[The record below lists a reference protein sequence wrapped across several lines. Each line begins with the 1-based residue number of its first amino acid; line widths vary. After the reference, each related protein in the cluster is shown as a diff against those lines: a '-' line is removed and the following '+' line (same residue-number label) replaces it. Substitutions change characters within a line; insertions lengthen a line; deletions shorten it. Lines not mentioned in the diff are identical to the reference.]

1 MQRSALEPI
10 RVSFVG
16 TYPPRRCGIATFT
29 QDLASQVTRI
39 QEQKFDAGG
48 TVQVVALTNVPQGYH
63 YAKDVRFEIRTERR
77 RDYHGAANFLNLSD
91 IDVICLQH
99 EFAIFGGKN
108 GAYII
113 DLLASS
119 RKPLVSTL
127 HTVLKKPTKGQLEVM
142 RSICSYSTYVVVQS
156 QKAIDLLMSVY
167 DVPRQKIVMI
177 HHGTPDIPLLDSGH
191 YKDQF
196 HAKGRQVILTFGLL
210 GPKKGIEVVIEAIA
224 LIIQEFPHLLYIV
237 VGATHPEVK
246 RRLGE
251 EYREFLKK
259 LVREKGLTE
268 NVVFYNRFVSL
279 EHLIGFLQATDI
291 YVAPYLSEE
300 QIVSGTLAYA
310 VACGK
315 AVISTPSWY
324 AEELLSNNRGK
335 LVPFGDP
342 NDLASQL
349 TELLNDEIQ
358 LNSLQKRAYQ
368 FGRQMIWPKVAH
380 AYIEAFQRALKE
392 YRRPGL
398 EFRSGQ
404 WITGPSSPPEI
415 KLDYLRLLTD
425 DTGIIQH
432 ATFATPDRSH
442 GYCTDDN
449 ARALIVTII
458 NYKLFQEKDVLCLL
472 QIYLSFLNH
481 ALDKDSGCIRNMM
494 SYDRH
499 WLEKAGPEDSY
510 GRTLWSLG
518 TAILYPPTD
527 SILAVC
533 RRLFDRIL
541 PASESFT
548 SPRAWAYSIL
558 GCLAY
563 LQRFKSHAQVQ
574 RFCTLLA
581 QRLSK
586 LFMDNGSTDW
596 QWAENIITYD
606 NGRLVQALLAAGR
619 MFKKRDMCKQGLN
632 SLEWLLRIQ
641 TNMEEGHL
649 SLIGN
654 SGWFKFGGTK
664 AQFDQQPIEVP
675 ALIDAC
681 YEAYLLTG
689 QSTWIERTNW
699 CFDWF
704 LGRNDVHEVL
714 YDFITDGCRDGLQ
727 PTGVNQNQGAESTL
741 AWLMALHRVYE
752 IVQQQD
758 RLLRRKRKPDS

>member
-1 MQRSALEPI
+1 MQRSALQPI

-39 QEQKFDAGG
+39 QKQEFHAGD
-48 TVQVVALTNVPQGYH
+48 TVQVIALTNIPQGYH
-63 YAKDVRFEIRTERR
+63 YAKDVRFEIRTEYR
-77 RDYHGAANFLNLSD
+77 RDYREAANFLNLSGTD
-91 IDVICLQH
+91 IVCLQH
-99 EFAIFGGKN
+99 EFGIFGGKN
-108 GAYII
+108 GVYII
-113 DLLASS
+113 DLLVNL
-119 RKPLVSTL
+119 RKPVVSTL
-127 HTVLKKPTKGQLEVM
+127 HTVLQKPTKRQLEVI
-142 RSICSYSTYVVVQS
+142 RSVCSHSICVVVQS

-167 DVPRQKIVMI
+167 EVPPQKIIMI
-177 HHGTPDIPLLDSGH
+177 HHGTPDIPLLDSGD

-196 HAKGRQVILTFGLL
+196 HAKGRLVILTFGLL
-210 GPKKGIEVVIEAIA
+210 GPSKGIEVVIEAIA
-224 LIIQEFPHLLYIV
+224 LIIQEFPRLLYIV

-246 RRLGE
+246 RRFGE
-251 EYREFLKK
+251 EYRESLKK
-259 LVREKGLTE
+259 LVKEKGLAE
-268 NVVFYNRFVSL
+268 NVVFHSRFVSL

-310 VACGK
+310 LACGK

-335 LVPFGDP
+335 LVPFGDS
-342 NDLASQL
+342 NALASQL

-368 FGRQMIWPKVAH
+368 FGRQMIWPEVAH

-392 YRRPGL
+392 CRRPAL
-398 EFRSGQ
+398 DAHVGQ
-404 WITGPSSPPEI
+404 QIAGPTFPPEI

-425 DTGIIQH
+425 DTGILQH
-432 ATFATPDRSH
+432 ATFTTPDRSC

-449 ARALIVTII
+449 ARALIVTIM
-458 NYKLFQEKDVLCLL
+458 NYRLFQEKDVLCLL
-472 QIYLSFLNH
+472 QIYLSFLDH
-481 ALDKDSGCIRNMM
+481 ALDKDSGRLRNFM

-499 WLEKAGPEDSY
+499 WLEETGSEDSY

-527 SILAVC
+527 SILKLC
-533 RRLFDRIL
+533 MGLFHKIVA
-541 PASESFT
+541 ASESFA

-563 LQRFKSHAQVQ
+563 LQRFDTHTEVQ
-574 RFCTLLA
+574 RFCALLS

-586 LFMDNGSTDW
+586 LFMDNASTNW
-596 QWAENIITYD
+596 PWVENIATYD
-606 NGRLVQALLAAGR
+606 NGRLAQALLAAGR
-619 MFKKRDMCKQGLN
+619 MLKKKNMCEQGLN
-632 SLEWLLRIQ
+632 SLEWLLEIQ
-641 TNMEEGHL
+641 TNLREGHL

-654 SGWFKFGGTK
+654 NGWLDLGGTK

-681 YEAYLLTG
+681 YEAYLLTK
-689 QSTWIERTNW
+689 QSRWIEKTNW
-699 CFDWF
+699 CLDWF
-704 LGRNDVHEVL
+704 LGRNDIHQVV
-714 YDFITDGCRDGLQ
+714 YDFTTGGCRDGLQ
-727 PTGVNQNQGAESTL
+727 PTEVNQNQGAESTL

-752 IVQQQD
+752 IAHEQD
-758 RLLRRKRKPDS
+758 FS